1 MSLRTRPCS
10 AGNSHGLA
18 LAALKKLGQYRCISK
33 VILTMGGHGLG
44 WVGLDRVCENLT
56 QPIIE
61 WVEIN
66 STQHN
71 S

>member
-33 VILTMGGHGLG
+33 VIQTMGWA